1 MKKIDFTDYNQAK
14 KYILENKLNAS
25 KSRLQDGVITKFSD
39 EGDALY
45 CVKDNVVYTPDFK
58 VCLGIELESTET
70 DISSIKIE
78 DGTKVIAASAFESLL
93 IKDVLLPK
101 SIEILGDKAF
111 KNSTIQN
118 INLDDVINY
127 GYEVFA
133 NTFIKE
139 AVINKNATF
148 KRIEITDTT
157 THGVFQNCT
166 RLKSLTFG
174 PQSVPKLFCFECVD
188 LENVNFSDNIKEIGE
203 DAFAL
208 TYSLKK
214 IDFKTNID
222 NVGLGKKSK
231 KVKEGLVSKRIK
243 KVIVSPKNLAEFPY
257 GLLRINNA
265 AFLNSGLEQIIL
277 PCSIE
282 CIGTDAFR
290 NCSELKHI
298 NIPVTDRPLYILDFA
313 FAGTAIEELVVPESV
328 NLLGASFAMDC
339 LNLKFLRI
347 EAPIESVPIR
357 AAANCPKLS
366 EIVLSEHI
374 TKLDFECFTKTAI
387 SRVDD
392 QFKNIKRYFM
402 SCFSD
407 CSKLKFVHIL
417 KDVVVDVN
425 AFGRCPNLD
434 VVICESNCL
443 KGNPFKNSNKNLL
456 LIAPSI
462 DKGTFASTNL
472 TPKEINSDNIEKLL
486 EYMSFKEIMKLPVK
500 KEMTETILKSEPTK

>member
-1 MKKIDFTDYNQAK
+1 MEKIDFTDYNQAK

-25 KSRLQDGVITKFSD
+25 KSRLQDGIITKFSD

-58 VCLGIELESTET
+58 VCLGIEFESTET

-133 NTFIKE
+133 NTFIEE

-148 KRIEITDTT
+148 KKTEITDTT
-157 THGVFQNCT
+157 THGIFQNCT

-214 IDFKTNID
+214 IN
-222 NVGLGKKSK
+222 
-231 KVKEGLVSKRIK
+231 
-243 KVIVSPKNLAEFPY
+243 FPY

-313 FAGTAIEELVVPESV
+313 FAGTAVEELVVPESV